1 MNRTAGVA
9 ALTTIL
15 KNQTNI
21 KILENKVA
29 KYAGSRVDHA
39 KIYNQIIYQVCGDII
54 ASKKLK
60 DILASLVITKL
71 EWNHKMY
78 DTIRANI
85 KEQDDFTECP
95 FEVEEGVLTCGCGS
109 SKVFSY
115 CKQTRG
121 GDEGTTSF
129 AKCMECNAS
138 WTEGG

>member
-1 MNRTAGVA
+1 MNREAGTS
-9 ALTTIL
+9 ALQTIL
-15 KNQTNI
+15 KNPKNI

-29 KYAGSRVDHA
+29 KYAAS
-39 KIYNQIIYQVCGDII
+39 KIDSSKSYNRLIYQVCGDIM
-54 ASKKLK
+54 ASKKLVT
-60 DILASLVITKL
+60 ILASLVVTKL

-78 DTIRANI
+78 DVIRANI

-115 CKQTRG
+115 CKQTKG